1 MENMNNI
8 IVGVDVGGTNMR
20 AGLVA
25 YGRLKQIE
33 SCKISNAHDEQR
45 TIDQLLEL
53 IAKLVD
59 NKTAAIGIGVP
70 SVVDIENGIVYDT
83 ANIPSWKAVPLRDIL
98 HKAFKIPV
106 FINNDANCFALGE
119 KHFGHGKNVDH
130 MIGLITGTGTGAG
143 IIANGKLVSGHNCGA
158 GEFGMV
164 PYLDKFYEFY
174 CSGGFFHQA
183 YGIEAIDAYH
193 AALDQQD
200 AALVVWEEF
209 GKHMA
214 ALIKMICYTND
225 PEMIVLGGSLSKAFT
240 FFEKSMMKHLN
251 DYAFQQSLKR
261 LKIKTTELENIA
273 ILGAASLYYNSL

>member
-1 MENMNNI
+1 MNKTMENMNNI

-119 KHFGHGKNVDH
+119 KAFWPWKKCRSHDWFDYWHRYR
-130 MIGLITGTGTGAG
+130 
-143 IIANGKLVSGHNCGA
+143 CG
-158 GEFGMV
+158 
-164 PYLDKFYEFY
+164 YY
-174 CSGGFFHQA
+174 C
-183 YGIEAIDAYH
+183 
-193 AALDQQD
+193 
-200 AALVVWEEF
+200 
-209 GKHMA
+209 
-214 ALIKMICYTND
+214 
-225 PEMIVLGGSLSKAFT
+225 
-240 FFEKSMMKHLN
+240 
-251 DYAFQQSLKR
+251 
-261 LKIKTTELENIA
+261 
-273 ILGAASLYYNSL
+273 

>member
-1 MENMNNI
+1 MNNI